1 MYEYEGSNSPSFDE
15 EFTVPEHY
23 SMEDLKHRVR
33 SWQASP
39 TGTDYVIEV
48 VSERHIILSKSKHDL
63 RICCVGCAAEIIG
76 TFLVIMVIMGTITY
90 PYDYND
96 LMNVAFGAIGV
107 VGVIMAIF
115 IGLFCLRPQKSVIEM
130 RFGHE
135 IPIKIQVR
143 RSGEIEKSQ
152 YEYASLKSE
161 LQGGSQRGGPS
172 PTF

>member
-1 MYEYEGSNSPSFDE
+1 MFEYEGQSSLPFDD

-33 SWQASP
+33 SWQASSA
-39 TGTDYVIEV
+39 GADYVIEV
-48 VSERHIILSKSKHDL
+48 VSERHIILTKSKHDM
-63 RICCVGCAAEIIG
+63 RICCVGCAAELIG
-76 TFLVIMVIMGTITY
+76 TFLVIMVIMGTMSY

-96 LMNVAFGAIGV
+96 FLNVAVGLVGV

-115 IGLFCLRPQKSVIEM
+115 IGLFCLKTHKSVIEM

-152 YEYASLKSE
+152 YEYRSIKSE
-161 LQGGSQRGGPS
+161 LLGGSERGGPS